1 MPNQEDYMSESKQV
15 TLQQLPELRRKTEAV
30 AKLLHDQLTRHLETL
45 RPLLSAERVFGKY
58 AGGKGSDGAIERT
71 FSELQQSYREFTRK
85 PFDLPQ
91 TLDQH
96 WLTLVGNRL
105 VLYPWEYLHEAKA
118 DRESKPIT
126 MTAPLQWVLAY
137 TSNYTLSQMREALAG
152 KEAAQRSDNVRQFVI
167 NALVLQQVINKSTG
181 IVSLMAD
188 LRYELKTTTSPDF
201 KNLPLVTIRSAVPS
215 FCPADDLILAAAAF
229 SGIAAFIELIDV
241 DGIEK
246 VKDPVAAR
254 IEEILK

>member
-1 MPNQEDYMSESKQV
+1 MSESKQV

-30 AKLLHDQLTRHLETL
+30 AKLLHEQLTRHLETL
-45 RPLLSAERVFGKY
+45 RPLFSPERVLGKY

-71 FSELQQSYREFTRK
+71 FSELQQSYRDFTKK

-96 WLTLVGNRL
+96 WLTLVGSRL
-105 VLYPWEYLHEAKA
+105 VLYPWEYLHEAKT

-137 TSNYTLSQMREALAG
+137 ASNYTLSQMREALAG
-152 KEAAQRSDNVRQFVI
+152 KEAQRSENVRQFVV
-167 NALVLQQVINKSTG
+167 NALVLQQVISKNPG
-181 IVSLMAD
+181 IVALMAD
-188 LRYELKTTTSPDF
+188 LRYELKTATAPDF
-201 KNLPLVTIRSAVPS
+201 KNLPLVTIRSVVPS

-229 SGIAAFIELIDV
+229 SGFAAFIELIDL
-241 DGIEK
+241 DGIQT

-254 IEEILK
+254 IDEILK